1 MSALGFLI
9 GRIALVAIFP
19 ISGYFKV
26 MQWPAIAGVLEE
38 AGIPYSMPVAAAGV
52 AAEFI
57 LPLLIL
63 IGWQTRLAAFGLI
76 VFTAVATYLGHQ
88 FWAVPAEQF
97 FGQFVHFLKNM
108 AIIGGLLVLAS
119 VGPGPWAVSPHR
131 AKD

>member
-1 MSALGFLI
+1 MSALGYFI
-9 GRIALVAIFP
+9 GRLALVAIFP

-26 MQWPAIAGVLEE
+26 MQWPAIAGVLEKE
-38 AGIPYSMPVAAAGV
+38 GIPYSVPVAAVGV

-63 IGWQTRLAAFGLI
+63 IGWQTRLAAWGLI
-76 VFTAVATYLGHQ
+76 VFTAVATYIGHK
-88 FWAVPAEQF
+88 FWAVPADQF

-108 AIIGGLLVLAS
+108 AIIGGLMIVAS
-119 VGPGPWAVSPHR
+119 LGPRPWADRS